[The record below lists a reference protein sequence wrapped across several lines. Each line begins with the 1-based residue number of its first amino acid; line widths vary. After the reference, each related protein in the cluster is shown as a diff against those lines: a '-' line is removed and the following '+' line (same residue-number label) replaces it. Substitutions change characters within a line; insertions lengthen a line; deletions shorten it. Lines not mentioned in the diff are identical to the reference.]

1 MIVIENI
8 SDCTRRI
15 QAKREHW
22 LGYVSV
28 QKLAQSDFFE
38 LINKIYTV
46 MEGKYNYSQFLT
58 DKKFTNLVFNA
69 KEVFL
74 FRESLSA

>member
-1 MIVIENI
+1 M
-8 SDCTRRI
+8 
-15 QAKREHW
+15 
-22 LGYVSV
+22 V

-74 FRESLSA
+74 FREGLSASR